1 MTKKVV
7 GLIPIKLNNERLPG
21 KNTKLLGGRA
31 LCQYLFDTVTKV
43 GNLDEVYVYCSDD
56 SICQYIPDGIRF
68 LKRPA
73 ELNSNTVKSRQILES
88 FAAQIDAD
96 VYALMHVTEPFIKP
110 ETIRTSIDQVLS
122 GDYDSA
128 FVAHTIKEFTWY
140 QGRPLNYA
148 LTDVVRTQE
157 LEPVYVEGELY
168 VFEKNVLT
176 EMGRRIGERTYI
188 CPISWQESI
197 CIDEMDDFLMAQAV
211 IELQKKLQTKEL

>member
-21 KNTKLLGGRA
+21 KNTKLLGDKA

-73 ELNSNTVKSRQILES
+73 ELNGSTIKSRQILEC
-88 FAAQIDAD
+88 FVAQIDAD

-110 ETIRTSIDQVLS
+110 ETIRTSIAQVLS
-122 GDYDSA
+122 GEFDSA
-128 FVAHTIKEFTWY
+128 FVAHTIKEFAWY
-140 QGRPLNYA
+140 RDNPLNYA
-148 LTDVVRTQE
+148 LTDVVKTQE

-176 EMGRRIGERTYI
+176 EMGRRIGDRAYI

-197 CIDEMDDFLMAQAV
+197 CIDDMDDFLMAQAV
-211 IELQKKLQTKEL
+211 IELQKNN